1 LFVLKRVETD
11 SKLTIELKFFL
22 WACCYLNDLTAKVSF
37 IRGIKMDI
45 FWEELTAGLPDTR
58 QLIHVII
65 RLIAAALLGAVIGI
79 DRERAG
85 KAAGLRTHILVT
97 LGTCVFVLAGSSY
110 GMSSDGLSRV
120 IQGII
125 TGIGFIGAGSILKLN
140 EERNVQGL
148 TTSAGIWMT
157 AAIGVA
163 VGLGSLGLAIL
174 ATILTFII
182 LSLVVPIENQVN
194 KGQKIKAN
202 DTED

>member
-1 LFVLKRVETD
+1 
-11 SKLTIELKFFL
+11 
-22 WACCYLNDLTAKVSF
+22 
-37 IRGIKMDI
+37 MDI
-45 FWEELTAGLPDTR
+45 FWEELTSGLPDTR

-65 RLIAAALLGAVIGI
+65 RLVAAALLGAVIGI

-97 LGTCVFVLAGSSY
+97 LGTTVFVLAGSGY
-110 GMSSDGLSRV
+110 GMSSDGLSRI
-120 IQGII
+120 IQGIV

-140 EERNVQGL
+140 EEQQVQGL

-174 ATILTFII
+174 ATVLTVIV
-182 LSLVVPIENQVN
+182 LSLAVPIENQLDKKPKSSV
-194 KGQKIKAN
+194 KEKE
-202 DTED
+202 TEI

>member
-1 LFVLKRVETD
+1 
-11 SKLTIELKFFL
+11 
-22 WACCYLNDLTAKVSF
+22 
-37 IRGIKMDI
+37 MDI
-45 FWEELTAGLPDTR
+45 LWEELTSGLPDSR

-65 RLIAAALLGAVIGI
+65 RLVAAALLGAVIGI
-79 DRERAG
+79 DREKAG

-97 LGTCVFVLAGSSY
+97 LGTTVFVLASSGS

-125 TGIGFIGAGSILKLN
+125 TGIGFIGAGTILKLN
-140 EERNVQGL
+140 EERDVQGL

-174 ATILTFII
+174 SNQAK
-182 LSLVVPIENQVN
+182 LV
-194 KGQKIKAN
+194 
-202 DTED
+202 

>member
-1 LFVLKRVETD
+1 
-11 SKLTIELKFFL
+11 
-22 WACCYLNDLTAKVSF
+22 
-37 IRGIKMDI
+37 MDI
-45 FWEELTAGLPDTR
+45 FWEELTAGLPDSR

-65 RLIAAALLGAVIGI
+65 RLVAAAILGAVIGI

-85 KAAGLRTHILVT
+85 KAAGFRTHILVT
-97 LGTCVFVLAGSSY
+97 LGTCVFVLAGSGY
-110 GMSSDGLSRV
+110 GMSSDGLSRI
-120 IQGII
+120 IQGIV

-140 EERNVQGL
+140 EEQQVQGL

-182 LSLVVPIENQVN
+182 LSLAVPIENRLD
-194 KGQKIKAN
+194 KDQKPRAQE
-202 DTED
+202 TEN